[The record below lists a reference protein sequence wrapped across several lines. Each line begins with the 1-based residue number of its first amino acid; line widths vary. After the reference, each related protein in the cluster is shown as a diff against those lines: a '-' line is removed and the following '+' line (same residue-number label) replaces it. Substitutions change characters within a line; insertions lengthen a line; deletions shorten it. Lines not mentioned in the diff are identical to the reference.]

1 MMAIFK
7 PVQTQDIVNPETSES
22 EDKKYQNEKIRMKGP
37 GKSVSESRELHQRV
51 KRVKSWE

>member
-1 MMAIFK
+1 MMVISMR
-7 PVQTQDIVNPETSES
+7 VQTQDIVNQETMSES
-22 EDKKYQNEKIRMKGP
+22 EVSGCEVRMKGP